1 MEPCVE
7 IFEPAR
13 LYSRAGWAT
22 LGTGL
27 LFALWGTRAPV
38 AYLPGILCVSF
49 TAVMFWLASR
59 PAIRVGESQFNIGER
74 AIAWREVREI
84 NKIRF
89 LSPLMLR
96 IKLTNARQKTL
107 IFPGDAGRVEQLIH
121 LLRKNSHMA
130 TFDGVAYRDY
140 WTWSSMAG
148 LRGQKQ
154 AKEQPVRM
162 LSLDD
167 EDEIERLYLK
177 LKTVGRL
184 DARADSASSDGD

>member
-13 LYSRAGWAT
+13 LYARAGWASIAI
-22 LGTGL
+22 GL

-38 AYLPGILCVSF
+38 AFVPAILCISF
-49 TAVMFWLASR
+49 TVAMFWLASR
-59 PAIRVGESQFNIGER
+59 PAIRVGDSQFNIGER

-130 TFDGVAYRDY
+130 TFDGVAYRDCLA
-140 WTWSSMAG
+140 WTM
-148 LRGQKQ
+148 KT
-154 AKEQPVRM
+154 
-162 LSLDD
+162 
-167 EDEIERLYLK
+167 K
-177 LKTVGRL
+177 LNGFT
-184 DARADSASSDGD
+184 